1 MKTLARRLWEEP
13 ALFLAALAAAVELV
27 LHLLGAN
34 AVLQIVTPLLAGA
47 GVRQLVSP
55 TTREDPRD
63 PAIIAPDHVTE

>member
-13 ALFLAALAAAVELV
+13 ALFLTVLAAVADVA
-27 LHLLGAN
+27 LHALGAS
-34 AVLQIVTPLLAGA
+34 AAWLALPPLLAGA

-63 PAIIAPDHVTE
+63 PAIIAPDHVPE